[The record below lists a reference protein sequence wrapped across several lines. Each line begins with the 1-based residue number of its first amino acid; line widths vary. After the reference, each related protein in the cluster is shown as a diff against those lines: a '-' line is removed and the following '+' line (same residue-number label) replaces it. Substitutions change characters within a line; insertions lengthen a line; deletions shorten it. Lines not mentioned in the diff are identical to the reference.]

1 MLRIALAAIM
11 LVAFAPP
18 AQSNS
23 ARGGVVAFSVCATCH
38 AVARGGGASPNA
50 MAPRFADVANWPG
63 MNDRAL
69 RVWLQSSHPTMPNFI
84 LNRDDT
90 DAIVEYI
97 LSLKKKH

>member
-38 AVARGGGASPNA
+38 AVARGGIASPNPL
-50 MAPRFADVANWPG
+50 APRFADVANWPG
-63 MNDRAL
+63 MNNRAL
-69 RVWLQSSHPTMPNFI
+69 RVWLTSSHPTMPNFI